1 MQSPSHLYVNFYML
15 GLTSPFSVRGG
26 FWEIRLLDGAA
37 VTVAAII
44 EGVLVDAAMM
54 GLETPLLKWS
64 C

>member
-1 MQSPSHLYVNFYML
+1 ML